1 LLTNLAASFS
11 VSSSSACVHS
21 SQFLHIIA
29 VLQQLF
35 RLYRVITNRQVPT
48 KVRRITLAV
57 ANFGGC
63 PQPGIERQ
71 TQINW
76 GCPVLVSAGSF
87 SSIVVILIK
96 QGTNMKQSLYC
107 TPYSPS
113 QNHPN
118 A

>member
-1 LLTNLAASFS
+1 M
-11 VSSSSACVHS
+11 
-21 SQFLHIIA
+21 A
-29 VLQQLF
+29 VLPQLVH
-35 RLYRVITNRQVPT
+35 LYHVMTIWQVPT

-63 PQPGIERQ
+63 PPPGIERQ
-71 TQINW
+71 TQTNW

-96 QGTNMKQSLYC
+96 QGTIMKQSLYC
-107 TPYSPS
+107 THHSPT